1 MGKVKPDTGKITFG
15 QTIKPS
21 YVPQD
26 NEEYFKEDKSIVQ
39 WIADDYG
46 ITDETVVRSFL
57 GRMLFSGDEALK
69 KIGVLS
75 GGERARCMFAR
86 AMLEAPNLL
95 FLDEPTN
102 HLDLESITALNEG
115 LIRTNAELMFVSHDH
130 QFVQTVANRII
141 EITDDGI
148 IDKRCTYDEY
158 LEQNVDLMKKE
169 TSL

>member
-1 MGKVKPDTGKITFG
+1 M
-15 QTIKPS
+15 
-21 YVPQD
+21 PQD
-26 NEEYFKEDKSIVQ
+26 NDEFFKEDKSIVE

-69 KIGVLS
+69 KLNVLS
-75 GGERARCMFAR
+75 GGEKARCMFAR

-115 LIRTNAELMFVSHDH
+115 LIRTSAEVIFVSHDH

-141 EITDDGI
+141 QITDNGI

-158 LEQNVDLMKKE
+158 LEQNEELMKNE
-169 TSL
+169 TSY